1 MPRLRLPENLRAR
14 LKEPLGELIPGP
26 PERSVK
32 RLRQILGSEK
42 ISKIVCV
49 GDFVSRL
56 LSESSIE
63 FDLAIVDNK
72 VMRLE
77 TGGQSIK
84 SERVFHVVNP
94 AGTLEVSAWAA
105 IGEALKRPHSLL
117 VVDGEEDLLTLVAM
131 TVAPQGSL
139 VIYGQPGEGLVI
151 VEVDETARKK
161 ARSFLDRM
169 TRSD

>member
-26 PERSVK
+26 PEESVR
-32 RLRQILGSEK
+32 RLRRILDSER

-49 GDFVSRL
+49 GDFVSKL

-72 VMRLE
+72 VMRQE
-77 TGGQSIK
+77 TGGQGIK

-117 VVDGEEDLLTLVAM
+117 VVDGEEDLLTLPAIM
-131 TVAPQGSL
+131 LAPHGSL
-139 VIYGQPGEGLVI
+139 VLYGQPREGMIAVRVDKSKKSEIESI
-151 VEVDETARKK
+151 VNEMIKE
-161 ARSFLDRM
+161 
-169 TRSD
+169 

>member
-26 PERSVK
+26 SERSVR
-32 RLRQILGSEK
+32 RLRQILDSEK

-56 LSESSIE
+56 LSELSIE

-72 VMRLE
+72 VMRQE
-77 TGGQSIK
+77 TGGHSIK
-84 SERVFHVVNP
+84 SERVFRVVNP

-117 VVDGEEDLLTLVAM
+117 VVDGEEDLLTLPAIM
-131 TVAPQGSL
+131 LAPHGSL
-139 VIYGQPGEGLVI
+139 VLYGQPREGMIAVRVDKSKKSEIESI
-151 VEVDETARKK
+151 VNEMIKE
-161 ARSFLDRM
+161 
-169 TRSD
+169 